1 MAPSKEEKIFILE
14 VIEMYHGF
22 PDLWKLK
29 SKEYSDREKKEAAYD
44 TLLLK
49 YKEWYTEATKD
60 DLKKKLNAMRTSFRR
75 ELKKLNDSQKS
86 GAGADDVYEPSLW
99 FFYALFFL
107 RDQETP
113 APSQSTILEESQE
126 VSDSQ
131 TSLRSPPCPGTRHT
145 VASLLIPAR
154 LPRLH
159 YYLFLAFFED
169 FSTTNLRLALQ
180 ITVGNPLFLVCL
192 HTLVLRFL

>member
-1 MAPSKEEKIFILE
+1 MAPSKEEKKFILE

-22 PDLWKLK
+22 PGLWKVK

-60 DLKKKLNAMRTSFRR
+60 DLKKKLNVMRTSFRR

-99 FFYALFFL
+99 FFA
-107 RDQETP
+107 R
-113 APSQSTILEESQE
+113 AK
-126 VSDSQ
+126 
-131 TSLRSPPCPGTRHT
+131 
-145 VASLLIPAR
+145 AS
-154 LPRLH
+154 
-159 YYLFLAFFED
+159 
-169 FSTTNLRLALQ
+169 
-180 ITVGNPLFLVCL
+180 TVGPSITHSCHELMFDKQV
-192 HTLVLRFL
+192 